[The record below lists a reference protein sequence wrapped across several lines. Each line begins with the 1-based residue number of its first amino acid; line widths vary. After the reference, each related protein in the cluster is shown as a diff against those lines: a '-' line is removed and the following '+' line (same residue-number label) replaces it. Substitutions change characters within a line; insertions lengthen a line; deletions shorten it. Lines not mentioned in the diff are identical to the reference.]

1 MTIQQMFLGL
11 PTTES
16 IEAEWTEDII
26 TSTGINGN
34 TSTNICNI
42 YFRRSIMMWV
52 YTASE
57 LQAAFGKNSA
67 DISGLRFFVNT
78 QPLYQPI
85 PDYAIGMKNGTFGS
99 TTPGSTGYTIVK
111 TPSGENF
118 TSNTTKEFDPLDAP
132 FEWTGGD
139 IAIIFAWGQCPTTYS
154 ASGTSPIGAGTM
166 WYQWTDSSGTYTINS
181 DNPTSTRLWRPV
193 VQLYG

>member
-11 PTTES
+11 TTTVS
-16 IEAEWTEDII
+16 GGWTEDII
-26 TSTGINGN
+26 TPTGINGN

-52 YTASE
+52 YSASE

-85 PDYAIGMKNGTFGS
+85 PNYAIGMKNGSFGS
-99 TTPGSTGYTIVK
+99 TSPGGTGYTIVK
-111 TPSGENF
+111 NPSDENF
-118 TSNTTKEFDPLDAP
+118 TSSTTKEFDPFDTTFTWNGNDL
-132 FEWTGGD
+132 
-139 IAIIFAWGQCPTTYS
+139 AIIFAWGQVQPTWNS
-154 ASGTSPIGAGTM
+154 SGNSPIGAGTM
-166 WYQWTDSSGTYTINS
+166 WFQWTDAAGTYVINS
-181 DNPTSTRLWRPV
+181 TTPTSTRAWRPV